1 MLKNYFVTAY
11 RNLLRKRT
19 STFFNVAG
27 LTLGITGSIVL
38 FLLLNRTLTF
48 DKFQSKYDRI
58 YRVVSESDNNGEKFY
73 TPGVPTVLSPAFKTD
88 FPEAEEVAFTSYTQE
103 GLILIPQRSGEP
115 KKYYE
120 DDGVA
125 FTEQSF
131 FRVFDWKV
139 LHGDLTVAVKN
150 PNEAVLTKKIAL
162 KYFDKENA
170 VGEVFSFDD
179 KDYKVTAVVEDPPG
193 NTDFPFTIILSYETV
208 RKSYEEQD
216 WGSTSSNNHN
226 YFLLKE
232 GVDISTL
239 EARMKAFTDKH
250 IGKDN
255 YDHRLFNIQ
264 PLSTV
269 HYDTRYHGYSYNTT
283 GKSEILVL
291 VLIAVFLVLTGCINF
306 INLSTAESIKRSKE
320 VGIRKSLG
328 GSRSQLVFQ
337 FLGET
342 SIVTFISILLALV
355 LTQLVL
361 SYLNPFMNVDLSI
374 DLLNNATL
382 VVFLLVTFVTVS
394 LLSGIYPAFIMSA
407 FKPAMV
413 MKSGSGTSSTSGFM
427 MRRVLVVFQFVISQF
442 LIIGTIVI
450 ISQMNYFKSKD
461 VGYNK
466 DAIIVMS
473 IPEQETVKKNAEAK
487 SSKMR
492 ALKNEI
498 MRLGGVEH
506 ASLSNTP
513 PSSGNVNGT
522 GFIMEGET
530 DEQRKDT
537 QVKTVDGD
545 YVNLFG
551 LKLIAGRNL
560 NDYDTATEYI
570 VNRQLAKVA
579 GFDNPQDIIGK
590 RIRIWG
596 GLYPVVGVVEDFHTT
611 SLHQKIE
618 PTVLFNRLSNYRT
631 LSIKVN
637 PNNYQASIEG
647 AKKLWEDAYPKH
659 IFEYTFLD
667 ERIREF
673 YESEGKMSIVIGS
686 FTTIAIVI
694 GCIGLFG
701 LATFMANQR
710 TKEIGVRKVLG
721 ASVQG
726 IIYSFSKE
734 FIILIGIAFLVAA
747 PLGWL
752 AMNAM
757 LQEFEYRISIGPI
770 IFATALLTTLLI
782 ALITVG
788 YRSFQAAT
796 ANPVDS
802 LRSE

>member
-1 MLKNYFVTAY
+1 MLKNYLVTAY
-11 RNLLRKRT
+11 RNLLRKRA

-38 FLLLNRTLTF
+38 FLLLHRTLTF

-73 TPGVPTVLSPAFKTD
+73 TPGIPTVLTPAFKTD
-88 FPEAEEVAFTSYTQE
+88 FPEAEEVAFTSYTQD
-103 GLILIPQRSGEP
+103 GLVLIPQASGEP

-120 DDGVA
+120 ENGIA

-131 FRVFDWKV
+131 FRIFDWKV
-139 LHGDLTVAVKN
+139 LHGDLSVAIKN
-150 PNEAVLTKKIAL
+150 PNEAVISKSIAQ
-162 KYFDKENA
+162 KYFERENA
-170 VGEVFSFDD
+170 IGEVFNFDD
-179 KDYKVTAVVEDPPG
+179 VDYKVTAVVDDPPG

-208 RKSYEEQD
+208 RKNYEEQD

-239 EARMKAFTDKH
+239 EARMKTFTDKH

-283 GKSEILVL
+283 GKGEILMMSIIAFI
-291 VLIAVFLVLTGCINF
+291 LILTGCVNF

-328 GSRSQLVFQ
+328 SSRSQLILQ

-342 SIVTFISILLALV
+342 GIVTLVSILLALV
-355 LTQLVL
+355 LAQVVL
-361 SYLNPFMNVDLSI
+361 SYLNPFLDIDLSI
-374 DLLNNATL
+374 DLLNNTAI
-382 VVFLLVTFVTVS
+382 VVFLAATFVIVS

-413 MKSGSGTSSTSGFM
+413 MKSGSGSSTGGFM
-427 MRRVLVVFQFVISQF
+427 MRRMLVVVQFVISQF

-450 ISQMNYFKSKD
+450 ISQMNYLKTKD

-466 DAIIVMS
+466 DAVIILS
-473 IPEQETVKKNAEAK
+473 IPEQETVAKNLQSK

-492 ALKNEI
+492 SLKNEI
-498 MRLGGVEH
+498 ERLGGVEK
-506 ASLSNTP
+506 ASLSNTA

-537 QVKTVDGD
+537 QLKMVDGD
-545 YVNLFG
+545 YIELFG

-560 NDYDTATEYI
+560 NDYDTATEYV

-579 GFDNPQDIIGK
+579 GYDNPEDIIGK
-590 RIRIWG
+590 RILIWG
-596 GLYPVVGVVEDFHTT
+596 GMYPVVGVVEDFHTT

-637 PNNYQASIEG
+637 PNNYQASIDG
-647 AKKLWEDAYPKH
+647 AKKLWEEAYPKH

-673 YESEGKMSIVIGS
+673 YESEGKMSVIIGA
-686 FTTIAIVI
+686 FTGIAIVI

-721 ASVQG
+721 ASVRA

-734 FIILIGIAFLVAA
+734 FVILIAIAFVLAA

-752 AMNAM
+752 AMSS
-757 LQEFEYRISIGPI
+757 LLEEFEYRINIGPV
-770 IFATALLTTLLI
+770 IFATALITTLII

-788 YRSFQAAT
+788 YKSFQAAT
-796 ANPVDS
+796 VNPVNS
-802 LRSE
+802 LRNE

>member
-11 RNLLRKRT
+11 RNLLRKRA

-38 FLLLNRTLTF
+38 FLLLYRTLTF
-48 DKFQSKYDRI
+48 DKFHSKYDRI
-58 YRVVSESDNNGEKFY
+58 YRVVSESTNNGEKFY
-73 TPGVPTVLSPAFKTD
+73 TPGVPTVLTPAFKTD
-88 FPEAEEVAFTSYTQE
+88 FPEAEAVVFTAYDQDAV
-103 GLILIPQRSGEP
+103 ILLPQPSGEP

-120 DDGVA
+120 ENGIAQV
-125 FTEQSF
+125 EQSF
-131 FRVFDWKV
+131 FDVFDWKP
-139 LHGDLTVAVKN
+139 LHGDLKNALKN
-150 PNEAVLTKKIAL
+150 PKEVVITRKIAL
-162 KYFDKENA
+162 KYFEKENA
-170 VGEVFSFDD
+170 VGELITFNNN
-179 KDYKVTAVVEDPPG
+179 DYKVTAVVADSPT
-193 NTDFPFTIILSYETV
+193 NTDFPFTLMFSYETN
-208 RKSYEEQD
+208 RKNFEEQG

-232 GVDISTL
+232 GVDIATL

-255 YDHRLFNIQ
+255 YDHRIFNIQ

-269 HYDTRYHGYSYNTT
+269 HYDTRYHGYSYNVT
-283 GKSEILVL
+283 GKGEILAMS
-291 VLIAVFLVLTGCINF
+291 LIAVILVLTGCINF

-328 GSRSQLVFQ
+328 SSRGQLIFQ

-342 SIVTFISILLALV
+342 SIVTFVSILLALV
-355 LTQLVL
+355 LTQLAL
-361 SYLNPFMNVDLSI
+361 SYLNPFMDIDLSI
-374 DLLNNATL
+374 DPLNNMPVLAYL
-382 VVFLLVTFVTVS
+382 IVIFVVVS
-394 LLSGIYPAFIMSA
+394 LLSGIYPAFIMSSY
-407 FKPAMV
+407 KPAMV
-413 MKSGSGTSSTSGFM
+413 MKSGGSNSAGGFL
-427 MRRVLVVFQFVISQF
+427 MRRGLVVVQFFISQL

-450 ISQMNYFKSKD
+450 INQMNYFRSKD

-466 DAIIVMS
+466 DAVISVA
-473 IPEQETVKKNAEAK
+473 IPEQETVTKNKELK

-492 ALKNEI
+492 ALKTEI
-498 MRLGGVEH
+498 SRLAGVEQ

-513 PSSGNVNGT
+513 PSSGSINGT
-522 GFIMEGET
+522 GFTLEGESE
-530 DEQRKDT
+530 EQRKDT
-537 QVKTVDGD
+537 QVKTVDAD
-545 YVNLFG
+545 YIPLFD

-560 NDYDTATEYI
+560 NDRDTATEYV
-570 VNRQLAKVA
+570 VNRQFAKVA
-579 GFDNPQDIIGK
+579 GFDNPQDIVGK
-590 RIRIWG
+590 RIQIWG
-596 GLYPVVGVVEDFHTT
+596 RLYPVVGVIEDFHTT
-611 SLHQKIE
+611 SIKDKIE
-618 PTVLFNRLSNYRT
+618 PTVLFNRLSQYRT
-631 LSIKVN
+631 LSIRVN
-637 PNNYQASIEG
+637 PNNYQATIDG
-647 AKKLWEDAYPKH
+647 AKKLWEAAYPKH
-659 IFEYTFLD
+659 IFDYSFLD

-673 YESEGKMSIVIGS
+673 YEGEERMSIIIGA

-726 IIYSFSKE
+726 IVFSFSKE
-734 FIILIGIAFLVAA
+734 FIILIAIAFLFAA
-747 PLGWL
+747 PVGWYF
-752 AMNAM
+752 MNSW
-757 LQEFEYRISIGPI
+757 LEEFSYRINIGPV
-770 IFATALLTTLLI
+770 IFFTALGTTLVI

>member
-1 MLKNYFVTAY
+1 MLKNYFITAY
-11 RNLLRKRT
+11 RNLIRKRT
-19 STFFNVAG
+19 STFFNIAG

-38 FLLLNRTLTF
+38 FLLLHRTLTF
-48 DKFQSKYDRI
+48 DRFQSKYDRI

-73 TPGVPTVLSPAFKTD
+73 TPGIPNVLPPAFKTD
-88 FPEAEEVAFTSYTQE
+88 FPEADEVAFTSYTQD
-103 GLILIPQRSGEP
+103 GLILIPQKTGEP

-120 DDGVA
+120 ENGIA

-131 FRVFDWKV
+131 FRIFDWKV
-139 LHGDLTVAVKN
+139 LYGDISVAVKN
-150 PNEAVLTKKIAL
+150 PNEVVLSKKMAI

-170 VGEVFSFDD
+170 TGEILSFDD
-179 KDYKVTAVVEDPPG
+179 IDYKVTAIVEDPPG

-208 RKSYEEQD
+208 RKKYEEQD

-232 GVDISTL
+232 GVDIATL
-239 EARMKAFTDKH
+239 ESRMAGFTDKH
-250 IGKDN
+250 VGKEN
-255 YDHRLFNIQ
+255 FDHRIFNIQ

-283 GKSEILVL
+283 GKGEILAIA
-291 VLIAVFLVLTGCINF
+291 LIAVFLILTGCINF

-328 GSRSQLVFQ
+328 SSRSQLILQ

-342 SIVTFISILLALV
+342 SIVTLVSILLALV

-361 SYLNPFMNVDLSI
+361 SYLNPFMEIDLSVDL
-374 DLLNNATL
+374 LHNMPL
-382 VVFLLVTFVTVS
+382 VEFLLSIFIIVS
-394 LLSGIYPAFIMSA
+394 LLSGLYPAFIMSSY
-407 FKPAMV
+407 KPAMV
-413 MKSGSGTSSTSGFM
+413 MKSSGSSAAGGFL
-427 MRRVLVVFQFVISQF
+427 MRRGLVVFQFVISQF
-442 LIIGTIVI
+442 LIMGTIVI

-466 DAIIVMS
+466 DAIIIMS
-473 IPEQETVKKNAEAK
+473 IPEQETFDKNAQAK

-492 ALKNEI
+492 TLKNEI
-498 MRLGGVEH
+498 MRLSGVEH
-506 ASLSNTP
+506 ASLSNSP

-522 GFIMEGET
+522 SFILEGET
-530 DEQRKDT
+530 DEQRKAT

-545 YVNLFG
+545 YVPLFG

-560 NDYDTATEYI
+560 NDYDTATEFVI
-570 VNRQLAKVA
+570 NRQFARIS

-590 RIRIWG
+590 RVLIWG
-596 GLYPVVGVVEDFHTT
+596 KTCPVVGVVEDFHTT
-611 SLHQKIE
+611 SLHQEIE

-631 LSIKVN
+631 LNIKVN
-637 PNNYQASIEG
+637 KNNYQATIEG

-659 IFEYTFLD
+659 VFDYGFLD

-673 YESEGKMSIVIGS
+673 YESEEKMSIVIGS
-686 FTTIAIVI
+686 FTSIAIVI

-734 FIILIGIAFLVAA
+734 FIVLIGIAFLIAA
-747 PLGWL
+747 PIGWL
-752 AMNAM
+752 LMNAW
-757 LQEFEYRISIGPI
+757 LEEFSYRISIGPI
-770 IFATALLTTLLI
+770 IFLTALITTLVI

>member
-1 MLKNYFVTAY
+1 MLKNYFITAY

-38 FLLLNRTLTF
+38 FLLLYRTLTF

-73 TPGVPTVLSPAFKTD
+73 TPGIPTVLSPAFKTD
-88 FPEAEEVAFTSYTQE
+88 FPEAEEVAFTSYRQD
-103 GLILIPQRSGEP
+103 GLVLLHQASGEP

-120 DDGVA
+120 ENGIAYV
-125 FTEQSF
+125 EQSF
-131 FRVFDWKV
+131 FRIFDWKP
-139 LHGDLTVAVKN
+139 LYGDLSKAVTN
-150 PNEAVLTKKIAL
+150 PNEVVITKSIAL
-162 KYFDKENA
+162 KYFAKENA
-170 VGEVFSFDD
+170 TGEILNFNDA
-179 KDYKVTAVVEDPPG
+179 DYKVTAVVEDNPT
-193 NTDFPFTIILSYETV
+193 NTDFPFTIIFSYETI
-208 RKSYEEQD
+208 RKDFEEHG
-216 WGSTSSNNHN
+216 WGSTSSNDHN

-239 EARMKAFTDKH
+239 EARMKDFTDKH

-255 YDHRLFNIQ
+255 YDHQIFNIQ

-269 HYDTRYHGYSYNTT
+269 HYDTRYHGYSYNVT
-283 GKSEILVL
+283 GKGEILAIS
-291 VLIAVFLVLTGCINF
+291 LIAVFLILTGCINF

-328 GSRSQLVFQ
+328 SSRAQLILQ

-342 SIVTFISILLALV
+342 SIVTLVSIVLALV
-355 LTQLVL
+355 LAQLVL
-361 SYLNPFMNVDLSI
+361 SYLNPFMDI
-374 DLLNNATL
+374 DLTANVLHNTAL
-382 VVFLLVTFVTVS
+382 VVFLTTIFVVVS
-394 LLSGIYPAFIMSA
+394 MLSGIYPAFIMSGY
-407 FKPAMV
+407 KPAMV
-413 MKSGSGTSSTSGFM
+413 MKSSSGRSPGGLF
-427 MRRVLVVFQFVISQF
+427 MRRGLVVFQFVISQI

-450 ISQMNYFKSKD
+450 ISQMNYFKTKD

-473 IPEQETVKKNAEAK
+473 IPEQETVKKNLETK

-498 MRLGGVEH
+498 MRLSGVEK
-506 ASLSNTP
+506 ASLSNTA

-522 GFIMEGET
+522 GFIMEGES

-537 QVKTVDGD
+537 QIKTVDGD
-545 YVNLFG
+545 YINLFG

-570 VNRQLAKVA
+570 VNRQFAKVA
-579 GFDNPQDIIGK
+579 GFDTPQDIVGK
-590 RIRIWG
+590 RVQIWG
-596 GLYPVVGVVEDFHTT
+596 RLYPIVGVVEDFHTT
-611 SLHQKIE
+611 SIKDKIE

-647 AKKLWEDAYPKH
+647 AKKLWEAAYPKH
-659 IFEYTFLD
+659 IFDYQFLD

-673 YESEGKMSIVIGS
+673 YEGEEKMSIIIS
-686 FTTIAIVI
+686 AFTSIAIVI

-721 ASVQG
+721 ASIQT

-734 FIILIGIAFLVAA
+734 FIILIGISFALAA
-747 PLGWL
+747 PVGWFL
-752 AMNAM
+752 MNAW
-757 LQEFEYRISIGPI
+757 LEEFSYRISLGPV
-770 IFATALLTTLLI
+770 IFITALISTLAI

-788 YRSFQAAT
+788 YKSFQAAT

>member
-1 MLKNYFVTAY
+1 MFKNYLITAY
-11 RNLLRKRT
+11 RNLLRKRS
-19 STFFNVAG
+19 STFFNIAG

-38 FLLLNRTLTF
+38 FLLLHNMLTF

-73 TPGVPTVLSPAFKTD
+73 TPGIPTVLTPAFKTD
-88 FPEAEEVAFTSYTQE
+88 FPEAEEVAFTTYTQD
-103 GLILIPQRSGEP
+103 GLILIPQRTGEP

-120 DDGVA
+120 EDGIA

-131 FRVFDWKV
+131 FRIFDWKP
-139 LHGDLTVAVKN
+139 LHGDLTAAIKN
-150 PNEAVLTKKIAL
+150 PNEAVLAKSIAV
-162 KYFDKENA
+162 KYFGRENA
-170 VGEVFSFDD
+170 IGEIFNFDD
-179 KDYKVTAVVEDPPG
+179 VDYKVTAIVDDPPG

-239 EARMKAFTDKH
+239 EARMADFTNKH

-255 YDHRLFNIQ
+255 YDHRIFNIQ

-269 HYDTRYHGYSYNTT
+269 HYDTRYHGYSYNVTSK
-283 GKSEILVL
+283 GEILTVS
-291 VLIAVFLVLTGCINF
+291 LIAVFLILTGCINF

-328 GSRSQLVFQ
+328 SSRSQLVLQ

-342 SIVTFISILLALV
+342 SIVTLVSILLALV
-355 LTQLVL
+355 LSQLVL
-361 SYLNPFMNVDLSI
+361 SYLNPFMDLDLNI
-374 DLLNNATL
+374 DLMNNSAMIIFL
-382 VVFLLVTFVTVS
+382 VIIFVSVS
-394 LLSGIYPAFIMSA
+394 LLSGVYPAFIMSA

-413 MKSGSGTSSTSGFM
+413 MKASSGSNSAGGFF
-427 MRRVLVVFQFVISQF
+427 MRRGLVVFQFVISQL

-450 ISQMNYFKSKD
+450 IQQMNYLKTKD
-461 VGYNK
+461 MGYNK

-473 IPEQETVKKNAEAK
+473 IPEQETFAKNQELK

-492 ALKNEI
+492 TLKNEI
-498 MRLGGVEH
+498 IRQAGVEH

-522 GFIMEGET
+522 SFIMEGES

-545 YVNLFG
+545 YITLFG
-551 LKLIAGRNL
+551 LKLLAGRKL
-560 NDYDTATEYI
+560 NDYDTATEYV
-570 VNRQLAKVA
+570 VNRQFANIA
-579 GFDNPQDIIGK
+579 GYDNPQDIIGK
-590 RIRIWG
+590 RVKIWG
-596 GLYPVVGVVEDFHTT
+596 HLCPIVGVVEDFHTT

-637 PNNYQASIEG
+637 PNNYQASIEA
-647 AKKLWEDAYPKH
+647 AKKLWEQAYPKH

-673 YESEGKMSIVIGS
+673 YESEGKMSVIIGA

-710 TKEIGVRKVLG
+710 IKEIGVRKVLG

-726 IIYSFSKE
+726 IVFSFSKE
-734 FIILIGIAFLVAA
+734 FIVLIVIAFVFAA

-752 AMNAM
+752 AMRSW
-757 LQEFEYRISIGPI
+757 LQEFEYRIDVGPV
-770 IFATALLTTLLI
+770 IFATALVTTLII

-796 ANPVDS
+796 ANPVNS
-802 LRSE
+802 LRNE